1 MSTRFDGRAA
11 VVTGAARGVGARAV
25 ELLLEEGAYVVAADV
40 RGDDLAERFGGRPA
54 EVRCVAAD
62 ASTGETC
69 ERLVSEAVTAFGRL
83 DLVFANAGI
92 TIRAPLAAT
101 DDDLWQ
107 HVLEANLASVFRVAR
122 AAAPRLAET
131 RGALVANASI
141 NALRGNVELVAYAA
155 AKAGVLGVVR
165 ALAIELAPLGVR
177 VNAVCPGTIDTPMT
191 DEHLESVADAD
202 VLRAALVRKHPLGR
216 LATADDVARAALFLG
231 SDDAAFVTGV
241 ALPVDGGRHVA

>member
-1 MSTRFDGRAA
+1 M
-11 VVTGAARGVGARAV
+11 
-25 ELLLEEGAYVVAADV
+25 
-40 RGDDLAERFGGRPA
+40 
-54 EVRCVAAD
+54 
-62 ASTGETC
+62 
-69 ERLVSEAVTAFGRL
+69 
-83 DLVFANAGI
+83 
-92 TIRAPLAAT
+92 
-101 DDDLWQ
+101 
-107 HVLEANLASVFRVAR
+107 LEANLASVFRVAR
-122 AAAPRLAET
+122 AAAPGLAET

-191 DEHLESVADAD
+191 DEHLAAVADPDA
-202 VLRAALVRKHPLGR
+202 VRAALVRKHPLGR

-231 SDDAAFVTGV
+231 SADAAFVTGV